1 MTGDGP
7 GPKAVLRRGSVM
19 AALLWLTLLAP
30 IASVA
35 DESAN
40 SEASVELLDR
50 LLLDLDSFRG
60 DFEQSVIDADGAVV
74 DRSRG
79 SLEIDRPGRFRWMTF
94 EPYEQWLLADGLNVW
109 SYDVDLAQV
118 TVKPQSEALANTPA
132 LLLGGG
138 RDALDTFAVE
148 APVSG
153 SGFTSVRLVPED
165 RQSGFRSVDLVFA
178 GDTLAR
184 MVFLDNLEQQT
195 IVSFTAVETNISL
208 PPERFVFVVPEDAD
222 LVGTP
227 ASAGTPPETL

>member
-1 MTGDGP
+1 M
-7 GPKAVLRRGSVM
+7 RGFVVF
-19 AALLWLTLLAP
+19 LLSTLVVP
-30 IASVA
+30 IGSVA
-35 DESAN
+35 DELADSD
-40 SEASVELLDR
+40 ASIELLDR

-79 SLEIDRPGRFRWMTF
+79 SLEIDRPGRFRWMTL

-148 APVSG
+148 APIAG
-153 SGFTSVRLVPED
+153 SGFTSVRLVPDD

-195 IVSFTAVETNISL
+195 IVSFSGVETNVAL
-208 PPERFVFVVPEDAD
+208 PPGRFVFVVPDDAD

-227 ASAGTPPETL
+227 ASPETPPETL

>member
-1 MTGDGP
+1 MKDDAPIPRSAPLRLGIVP
-7 GPKAVLRRGSVM
+7 AVLSLM
-19 AALLWLTLLAP
+19 LLAP
-30 IASVA
+30 LAAVTDELTGPDASI
-35 DESAN
+35 
-40 SEASVELLDR
+40 ELLDR

-60 DFEQSVIDADGAVV
+60 DFEQSVLDADGAVV

-79 SLEIDRPGRFRWMTF
+79 SLEIDRPGRFRWMTL

-138 RDALDTFAVE
+138 RDALDAFAVE
-148 APVSG
+148 APAVG
-153 SGFTSVRLVPED
+153 NGFTSVRLVPED
-165 RQSGFRSVDLVFA
+165 RESGFRSVDLVFA
-178 GDTLAR
+178 GDTLTR

-195 IVSFTAVETNISL
+195 IVSFTDVETDVVL
-208 PPERFVFVVPEDAD
+208 EPGRFVFVVPADAD

-227 ASAGTPPETL
+227 ASAETP